1 MKKGIIYLDEYYS
14 LKFPGAKIATDKFCR
29 EKIFPNK
36 IKNLKEDFERW
47 YIKIALAIVIIIIF
61 SYTYFSSNR
70 TNFIISTDKDFENN
84 SFINK
89 DKGCGIKGMKK
100 D

>member
-1 MKKGIIYLDEYYS
+1 MVYK
-14 LKFPGAKIATDKFCR
+14 KIAICF
-29 EKIFPNK
+29 
-36 IKNLKEDFERW
+36 
-47 YIKIALAIVIIIIF
+47 LAIVIIIIF

-89 DKGCGIKGMKK
+89 DKGCGIKGNEKGLRKK
-100 D
+100 FLMLLLKK